1 MYSAVRNCR
10 GSTLV
15 SFRHR
20 IVESELEN
28 WATLIS
34 SVPRREAGHVF
45 FCVSPYFLNKVKAA
59 LISPAGEKWAT
70 LIKIGPGHT
79 H

>member
-1 MYSAVRNCR
+1 VAPRLLAF
-10 GSTLV
+10 G
-15 SFRHR
+15 
-20 IVESELEN
+20 IESLSPS
-28 WATLIS
+28 LKIG
-34 SVPRREAGHVF
+34 PRLFHPFPAEKRAMFF